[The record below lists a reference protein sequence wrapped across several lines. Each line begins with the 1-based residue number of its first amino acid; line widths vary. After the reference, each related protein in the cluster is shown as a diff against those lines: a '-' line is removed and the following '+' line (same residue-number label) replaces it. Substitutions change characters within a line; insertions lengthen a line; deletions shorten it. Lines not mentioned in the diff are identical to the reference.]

1 MNSKEN
7 IIKEEKLISYGYA
20 FKFILPITLS
30 TIVLPIASFLD
41 SFIAINALKGIF
53 YDKNYKIVAA
63 MSNMRSRIINAQE
76 KINIFSAVF
85 NKK

>member
-1 MNSKEN
+1 MFLLIKLKVSKEKSKEN

-30 TIVLPIASFLD
+30 SIVLPIASFLD

-53 YDKNYKIVAA
+53 YDKKHQKLKKHVKI
-63 MSNMRSRIINAQE
+63 S
-76 KINIFSAVF
+76 KGGYFYG
-85 NKK
+85 